1 MHLALEARRM
11 QDQEPI
17 PLLHTRQDLPPNTPF
32 SYYIVG
38 KPEEQSRVVRGV
50 VTALHPDMLSVS
62 HGLLG
67 KKLKILV
74 QIFFLFFFLL
84 FFFFENLGMVL
95 INLSFSGAGK

>member
-62 HGLLG
+62 HALLG

-74 QIFFLFFFLL
+74 QIFFFLFCFFVVV
-84 FFFFENLGMVL
+84 F
-95 INLSFSGAGK
+95 